1 MNKKQNVAR
10 LRADL
15 RAAFG
20 TPASQKPGT
29 DLQALRAALRGQ
41 ELPPRALAKVRSI
54 IVAEGEYGWI
64 STQSI
69 QSSGEARSIIV
80 AEGEYGAKE
89 VAAGLELVQESTGS
103 RVVRVREVI
112 CARSEFPID

>member
-1 MNKKQNVAR
+1 MNKKQNMGR
-10 LRADL
+10 LRAEL

-20 TPASQKPGT
+20 TPVSQKPGS

-41 ELPPRALAKVRSI
+41 ELPPRGLAKVRA
-54 IVAEGEYGWI
+54 V
-64 STQSI
+64 
-69 QSSGEARSIIV
+69 IV

-89 VAAGLELVQESTGS
+89 MGAGLELVQESTGS

-112 CARSEFPID
+112 CARSEFPLD

>member
-1 MNKKQNVAR
+1 MNKKQNMGR

-41 ELPPRALAKVRSI
+41 ELPPRGLGKVRSI
-54 IVAEGEYGWI
+54 IV
-64 STQSI
+64 S
-69 QSSGEARSIIV
+69 
-80 AEGEYGAKE
+80 EGEYGAKE
-89 VAAGLELVQESTGS
+89 MGAGLEVVQESTS
-103 RVVRVREVI
+103 RVVRVREVV
-112 CARSEFPID
+112 CARSESPLD